1 MARSSS
7 SSSSTLA
14 RRLLP
19 ALILTSLLCISPPL
33 GTHAAP
39 TGTRTRTT
47 STADPSPT
55 VPYASDDPN
64 AELWNA
70 HSDIV
75 PEGRRGTYGAN
86 VLGPQNVPLELQ
98 NPSLLAPPTTDH
110 GDVPNA
116 KWPFDLSHNRL
127 QTGGWARQ
135 QNVHNLPIATGLAA
149 VDMRLEPGAIRELH
163 WHNTAEWAYVL
174 KGSAQVTTVTADGQ
188 NYAATVP
195 KGSLWY
201 FPSGQPHSIQAT
213 DDDPEG
219 TEFLLVFDDGS
230 FSEDSTFLLT
240 DWLAHVPKE
249 VIAKNFHANQ
259 AAFDHIPSE
268 QLYIFPGPIP
278 ADNQQPPT
286 SPQGR
291 TPLPY
296 TFDFA
301 NMKPTQY
308 PGGTVKIADSR
319 NFEVAK
325 TIAVAEVTVE
335 PGSMREMHWH
345 PADDEWT
352 YFIEGS
358 ARITLF
364 AASSNA
370 RTFDYQAGD
379 IAYIPASYG
388 HYIENTG
395 NSTLRLLEVLKTDVF
410 KDISL
415 NQWLALTPP
424 ELVKA
429 HLQLSDETIAQL
441 SKTKQVVV
449 APQ

>member
-1 MARSSS
+1 MPRPISK
-7 SSSSTLA
+7 LA
-14 RRLLP
+14 RRFLP
-19 ALILTSLLCISPPL
+19 ALLLACFFSHLLPGASAL
-33 GTHAAP
+33 P
-39 TGTRTRTT
+39 TGTPTAAG
-47 STADPSPT
+47 ADPSPT

-64 AELWNA
+64 VELWNENLKT
-70 HSDIV
+70 V
-75 PEGRRGTYGAN
+75 PEAQRSKYGAT

-135 QNVHNLPIATGLAA
+135 QNVNNLPIAKGLAG

-174 KGSAQVTTVTADGQ
+174 KGSTQVTTVTADGQ
-188 NYAATVP
+188 NYVATVP

-201 FPSGQPHSIQAT
+201 FPSGQPHSLQAT

-219 TEFLLVFDDGS
+219 SEFLLVFDNGS
-230 FSEDSTFLLT
+230 FNEDSTFLLT

-249 VIAKNFHANQ
+249 VIAKNFHVGQ
-259 AAFDHIPSE
+259 SAFDHIPSE

-278 ADNQQPPT
+278 ADGQQPPE
-286 SPQGR
+286 SPQGS

-301 NMKPTQY
+301 NLEPTRY
-308 PGGTVKIADSR
+308 AGGTVKIADSR
-319 NFEVAK
+319 NFKVAK
-325 TIAVAEVTVE
+325 KIAVAEVTVE
-335 PGSMREMHWH
+335 PGSMRELHWH
-345 PADDEWT
+345 PGDDEWT
-352 YFIEGS
+352 YFLEGS

-364 AASSNA
+364 AAAGNA

-379 IAYIPASYG
+379 IAYVPASYG

-395 NSTLRLLEVLKTDVF
+395 DSTLRLLEILKTDVF

-429 HLQLSDETIAQL
+429 HLQLSDETIAHL
-441 SKTKQVVV
+441 SKTKPVVV

>member
-1 MARSSS
+1 MARS
-7 SSSSTLA
+7 TTQ
-14 RRLLP
+14 RLLP
-19 ALILTSLLCISPPL
+19 LILLASILGASALPL
-33 GTHAAP
+33 RPRASSAAP
-39 TGTRTRTT
+39 P
-47 STADPSPT
+47 APSPT

-64 AELWNA
+64 APLWNA
-70 HSDIV
+70 HSSIV
-75 PEGRRGTYGAN
+75 PEAERGTYGAS

-135 QNVHNLPIATGLAA
+135 QNGQFNDMPIATGLAG

-174 KGSAQVTTVTADGQ
+174 KGSTQVTTVTADGQ

-195 KGSLWY
+195 QGSLWY
-201 FPSGQPHSIQAT
+201 FPPGQPHSLQAT

-230 FSEDSTFLLT
+230 FSDDSTFLLT

-249 VIAKNFHANQ
+249 TLAKNFHVGQ
-259 AAFDHIPSE
+259 SAFDHIPSE

-278 ADNQQPPT
+278 ADDQQPPQ
-286 SPQGR
+286 SPQGT

-301 NMKPTQY
+301 NMQPTQY
-308 PGGTVKIADSR
+308 AGGTVKIADSR
-319 NFEVAK
+319 NFKVAK

-345 PADDEWT
+345 PEDDEWT
-352 YFIEGS
+352 YFLEGS

-364 AASSNA
+364 AASGKA

-379 IAYIPASYG
+379 IAYVPASYG

-395 NSTLRLLEVLKTDVF
+395 NTTLRLLEILKTDVF

-429 HLQLSDETIAQL
+429 HLQLSDETISQL
-441 SKTKQVVV
+441 SKTKPVVV
-449 APQ
+449 GPQ

>member
-1 MARSSS
+1 MTRL
-7 SSSSTLA
+7 TIGKLA
-14 RRLLP
+14 RRLFPTLLLASTLSRALP
-19 ALILTSLLCISPPL
+19 L
-33 GTHAAP
+33 
-39 TGTRTRTT
+39 RTT
-47 STADPSPT
+47 TYSSPTPSPT

-64 AELWNA
+64 FPLWHA
-70 HSDIV
+70 GSDID
-75 PEGRRGTYGAN
+75 PTGRRGKLGAN

-98 NPSLLAPPTTDH
+98 NPDLLAPPTTDY
-110 GDVPNA
+110 GDIPNA

-135 QNVHNLPIATGLAA
+135 QNVNNLPIAKGLAA

-174 KGSAQVTTVTADGQ
+174 KGSAQITTVTAEGQ
-188 NYAATVP
+188 NYLATVP

-249 VIAKNFHANQ
+249 VLAKNFHTNQ
-259 AAFDHIPSE
+259 GAFDHIPSE
-268 QLYIFPGPIP
+268 QLYIFPGSVP
-278 ADNQQPPT
+278 ADDQQPPT
-286 SPQGR
+286 SPQGYS
-291 TPLPY
+291 PVPF

-301 NMKPTQY
+301 SVKPT
-308 PGGTVKIADSR
+308 PLAGGTVKIADSR
-319 NFEVAK
+319 NFQVAK
-325 TIAVAEVTVE
+325 KIAVAEVTVE
-335 PGSMREMHWH
+335 PGSMRELHWH
-345 PADDEWT
+345 PQEDEWT
-352 YFIEGS
+352 YFMEGQ
-358 ARITLF
+358 ARMTLF
-364 AASSNA
+364 AASGNA

-395 NSTLRLLEVLKTDVF
+395 NTTLQFLEVLKTDVF

-429 HLQLSDETIAQL
+429 HLQLSDETIAHL
-441 SKTKQVVV
+441 SKTKPVVV

>member
-1 MARSSS
+1 MARL
-7 SSSSTLA
+7 T
-14 RRLLP
+14 RKFTQLLP
-19 ALILTSLLCISPPL
+19 AILFASASLVLVLPQPATAL
-33 GTHAAP
+33 P
-39 TGTRTRTT
+39 TGTR
-47 STADPSPT
+47 SASSAAPSPT

-64 AELWNA
+64 APLWDEGA
-70 HSDIV
+70 RGVIT
-75 PEGRRGTYGAN
+75 PEAQRGKYGATI
-86 VLGPQNVPLELQ
+86 LGAQNVPLELQ

-116 KWPFDLSHNRL
+116 KWPFELSHNRL

-135 QNVHNLPIATGLAA
+135 QNVHNLPIATGLAG

-163 WHNTAEWAYVL
+163 WHNTAEWAYRGL
-174 KGSAQVTTVTADGQ
+174 QGSTQVTTVTADGQ
-188 NYAATVP
+188 NYVATVP

-201 FPSGQPHSIQAT
+201 FPSGQPHSLQAT

-219 TEFLLVFDDGS
+219 SEFLLIFDDGN

-249 VIAKNFHANQ
+249 VIAKNFHMNQ
-259 AAFDHIPSE
+259 DAFDHIPGE
-268 QLYIFPGPIP
+268 ELYIFPGPVP
-278 ADNQQPPT
+278 ADDQQPPA
-286 SPQGR
+286 SPQGT
-291 TPLPY
+291 TPMPFTY
-296 TFDFA
+296 DFA
-301 NMKPTQY
+301 SVKPTQY
-308 PGGTVKIADSR
+308 AGGTVKIADSR
-319 NFEVAK
+319 NFNVAK

-335 PGSMREMHWH
+335 PGSMRELHWH
-345 PADDEWT
+345 PQDDEWT
-352 YFIEGS
+352 YFLEGN

-364 AASSNA
+364 AANSNA

-379 IAYIPASYG
+379 IAYVPASYG

-395 NSTLRLLEVLKTDVF
+395 NSTLRLLEILKTDIF

-429 HLQLSDETIAQL
+429 HLQLSDETIAHL
-441 SKTKQVVV
+441 SKTKPVVV
-449 APQ
+449 AAQY

>member
-1 MARSSS
+1 MARINNK
-7 SSSSTLA
+7 LA
-14 RRLLP
+14 HQLLP
-19 ALILTSLLCISPPL
+19 ALFLASYLVGSVPSTYARPA
-33 GTHAAP
+33 GTP
-39 TGTRTRTT
+39 TT
-47 STADPSPT
+47 SSAGPSPT

-64 AELWNA
+64 YPLWSADSNTIPQA
-70 HSDIV
+70 Q
-75 PEGRRGTYGAN
+75 RGTEGATI
-86 VLGPQNVPLELQ
+86 LGPQNVWIDLQ
-98 NPSLLAPPTTDH
+98 NPDTLAPPSTDH
-110 GDVPNA
+110 GQVMHA
-116 KWPFDLSHNRL
+116 KWPFSMSHNRL

-135 QNVHNLPIATGLAA
+135 QNVDNMPIAKGLAG
-149 VDMRLEPGAIRELH
+149 VNMRLEAGAIRELH

-174 KGSAQVTTVTADGQ
+174 KGSTQVTTVTAEGQ
-188 NYAATVP
+188 NYVATVP
-195 KGSLWY
+195 TGSLWY
-201 FPSGQPHSIQAT
+201 FPPGQPHSLQAT

-219 TEFLLVFDDGS
+219 TEFLLVFDDGK
-230 FSEDSTFLLT
+230 FSDDSTFLLT

-249 VIAKNFHANQ
+249 VLAKNFHTSQ
-259 AAFDHIPSE
+259 AAFDRIPSE

-286 SPQGR
+286 SPQGT

-308 PGGTVKIADSR
+308 AGGTVKIADSR
-319 NFEVAK
+319 NFNVAK

-335 PGSMREMHWH
+335 PGSMRELHWH
-345 PADDEWT
+345 PRQDEWT
-352 YFIEGS
+352 YFIEGR

-364 AASSNA
+364 ASSANA

-379 IAYIPASYG
+379 VAYVPASFG

-395 NSTLRLLEVLKTDVF
+395 NSTLRLLEILKTDIF
-410 KDISL
+410 TDISL

-429 HLQLSDETIAQL
+429 HLQLSDETIAHL
-441 SKTKQVVV
+441 SKTKPVVV

>member
-1 MARSSS
+1 MPRLTSS
-7 SSSSTLA
+7 LA
-14 RRLLP
+14 RRILP
-19 ALILTSLLCISPPL
+19 SLILASILATSAPCISAL
-33 GTHAAP
+33 P
-39 TGTRTRTT
+39 TGTP
-47 STADPSPT
+47 TAPGLAAAYPSPT

-64 AELWNA
+64 DELWNA
-70 HSDIV
+70 HSDIT
-75 PEGRRGTYGAN
+75 PEAQRGRLGGT
-86 VLGPQNVPLELQ
+86 VLGPQNAPLELQ

-116 KWPFDLSHNRL
+116 KWPFSLSHNRL

-135 QNVHNLPIATGLAA
+135 QNVNDMPIAKGIAG
-149 VDMRLEPGAIRELH
+149 VNMRLEPGAIRELH

-174 KGSAQVTTVTADGQ
+174 KGSTQITTVTAEGQ
-188 NYAATVP
+188 NYVATVP
-195 KGSLWY
+195 QGSLWY
-201 FPSGQPHSIQAT
+201 FPPGQPHSLQAT

-219 TEFLLVFDDGS
+219 SEFLLVFDDGN
-230 FSEDSTFLLT
+230 FNEDSTFLLT

-249 VIAKNFHANQ
+249 VLAKNFRTDQ
-259 AAFDHIPSE
+259 SAFDRIPGE
-268 QLYIFPGPIP
+268 QLYIFPGPVP

-286 SPQGR
+286 SPQGT

-296 TFDFA
+296 TYDFA
-301 NMKPTQY
+301 SMKPTQY
-308 PGGTVKIADSR
+308 AGGTVKIADSR
-319 NFEVAK
+319 NFKVAK
-325 TIAVAEVTVE
+325 DIAVAEVTVE
-335 PGSMREMHWH
+335 PGSMRELHWH
-345 PADDEWT
+345 PSDDEWT
-352 YFIEGS
+352 YFLEGS

-364 AASSNA
+364 AAAGNA

-379 IAYIPASYG
+379 VAYVPASYG

-395 NSTLRLLEVLKTDVF
+395 NTTLRLLEILKTDVF

-429 HLQLSDETIAQL
+429 HLELSDETIGQL
-441 SKTKQVVV
+441 SKTKPVVV

>member
-1 MARSSS
+1 MARVNNNP
-7 SSSSTLA
+7 A

-19 ALILTSLLCISPPL
+19 ALFLASYLTGSVPVASARPA
-33 GTHAAP
+33 GTP
-39 TGTRTRTT
+39 TT
-47 STADPSPT
+47 SSADSSPT

-64 AELWNA
+64 YPLWSAESNITPQA
-70 HSDIV
+70 Q
-75 PEGRRGTYGAN
+75 RGTLGATI
-86 VLGPQNVPLELQ
+86 LGPQNVPIDLQ
-98 NPSLLAPPTTDH
+98 NPDTLAPPTTDH
-110 GDVPNA
+110 GEVMHA
-116 KWPFDLSHNRL
+116 KWPFSMSHNRL

-135 QNVHNLPIATGLAA
+135 QNVDNMPIAKGLAG
-149 VDMRLEPGAIRELH
+149 VNMRLEAGAIRELH

-174 KGSAQVTTVTADGQ
+174 KGSTQVTTVTAEGQ
-188 NYAATVP
+188 NYVATVP

-201 FPSGQPHSIQAT
+201 FPPGQPHSLQAT

-219 TEFLLVFDDGS
+219 TEFLLVFDDGN
-230 FSEDSTFLLT
+230 FSDDSTFLLT

-249 VIAKNFHANQ
+249 VLAKNFHTSQ
-259 AAFDHIPSE
+259 AAFDRIPSE

-278 ADNQQPPT
+278 ADNQQPPA
-286 SPQGR
+286 SPQGT

-296 TFDFA
+296 AFDFA

-308 PGGTVKIADSR
+308 AGGTVKIADSR
-319 NFEVAK
+319 NFNVAK

-335 PGSMREMHWH
+335 PGSMRELHWH
-345 PADDEWT
+345 PEQDEWT
-352 YFIEGS
+352 YFIEGQ

-364 AASSNA
+364 AASENA
-370 RTFDYQAGD
+370 RTFDYQGGD
-379 IAYIPASYG
+379 VAYIPASFG

-395 NSTLRLLEVLKTDVF
+395 NSTLHLLEILKSDIFT
-410 KDISL
+410 DISL

-429 HLQLSDETIAQL
+429 HLQLSDETMAHL
-441 SKTKQVVV
+441 SKTKPVVV